1 MKILL
6 TSVGT
11 RGDIEPFLALGEILS
26 KRGYDLVFSFPIQF
40 EKLVPNDDKFYPLTS
55 EFLELIDSNEGSTVM
70 GNANVFKK
78 AKALYILYKK
88 GKRVNSIIV
97 NQHYEALKEEQPD
110 VIIHHPKC
118 EMPFLWNLIYNT
130 KL

>member
-11 RGDIEPFLALGEILS
+11 RGHIESFLALSEILS
-26 KRGYDLVFSFPIQF
+26 KRGHELIFSFPIQF
-40 EKLVPNDDKFYPLTS
+40 EKLTPNDEKFYSLIS
-55 EFLELIDSNEGSTVM
+55 EFLKLIDSNEGSTIM
-70 GNANVFKK
+70 GNANIFKK
-78 AKALYILYKK
+78 AKAIYTLNKK